1 MLKEVKGKEIVLE
14 AYLKG
19 IPIMR
24 VETGKEDEKQ
34 LNFGIA
40 MNMTKILDAEFKEHY
55 RFLIDVDEA
64 KKPPQTRKEV
74 PVDKPEKKK
83 AIKDKVPDEEAG
95 KERERI
101 DEGKIKALHEAKW
114 TNKQIADEMRIS
126 EGTVRKYIKKLHG
139 EKKSGDPDGPG
150 DAS

>member
-1 MLKEVKGKEIVLE
+1 MLKEVKGKEEVLE
-14 AYLKG
+14 AYLAG

-40 MNMTKILDAEFKEHY
+40 MNMTKILDAELKEHY

-64 KKPPQTRKEV
+64 KKPPQTRKEM
-74 PVDKPEKKK
+74 PADKPEKKK
-83 AIKDKVPDEEAG
+83 AVKDKAPDEAAG
-95 KERERI
+95 EGKKRI

-114 TNKQIADEMRIS
+114 TNKQIADDMQIS
-126 EGTVRKYIKKLHG
+126 EATVRKYLKKLD
-139 EKKSGDPDGPG
+139 EKKPSDPNEPC